1 MRKRRPTPKSQRLP
15 DPIELEIERF
25 SHDGRGI
32 GLHQGRVVMVA
43 NAMPT
48 ERVQV
53 KIEQAN
59 TKLWQG
65 KAIGYLQKSEFR
77 QEPIC
82 RFYGECGGCVLQH
95 VPQQDQRE
103 LKQKA
108 LADHL
113 RRNDVKVKE
122 WAEPIAS
129 VAKSYRHRAR
139 FQVSKKG
146 DVGFYN
152 IKGNRIVTIDH
163 CAVVED
169 DINKALT
176 KLQADAPLEGVKQ
189 IEIVR
194 DDHEQLGIAVIEGSG
209 IAKAAIEQWGS
220 EQGWV
225 STEPLQYSAAGSDTL
240 AIPGNFTQVNRGVN
254 NAMIEQAK
262 TWLSVT
268 ESDRLLD
275 LFCGNGNVSL
285 PFSNDVQGILGLEA
299 SDKAIDLA
307 MQSPSRQENSQ
318 YQVVNLI
325 NTKLQD
331 IQSVV
336 DFEPT
341 CIILDPPRAGAEL
354 VVKNVNALPTVQKI
368 LYISCD
374 PATFARDLS
383 SLVKDKWHLRKVG
396 VMDMFPHTRHIESMA
411 LLEKKKTG
419 QPL

>member
-1 MRKRRPTPKSQRLP
+1 VRKRRPIQKSQRLP
-15 DPIELEIERF
+15 EPIELEIERY

-32 GLHQGRVVMVA
+32 GIFQGRVVMVA

-48 ERVQV
+48 ERVKV

-65 KAIGYLQKSEFR
+65 KAIEYLQKSESR

-82 RFYGECGGCVLQH
+82 SFYGECGGCVLQH

-129 VAKSYRHRAR
+129 VTKSYRHRAR

-146 DVGFYN
+146 EVGFYN

-163 CAVVED
+163 CSVVQEE
-169 DINKALT
+169 INSAL
-176 KLQADAPLEGVKQ
+176 KLLQANAPLEGVKQ
-189 IEIVR
+189 VEIVI
-194 DDHEQLGIAVIEGSG
+194 DDHKQLGIAVIEGSG
-209 IAKAAIEQWGS
+209 VAKKAIEQWGI

-225 STEPLQYSAAGSDTL
+225 AAEPLQYKAAGAETL
-240 AIPGNFTQVNRGVN
+240 AVPGNFTQVNRGVN
-254 NAMIEQAK
+254 AEMIEQAK
-262 TWLSVT
+262 AWLSIND
-268 ESDRLLD
+268 SDRLLD

-285 PFSNDVQGILGLEA
+285 PFSNDVHSILGLEA
-299 SDKAIDLA
+299 SDKAIELA

-318 YQVVNLI
+318 YQVANLI
-325 NTKLQD
+325 NTKLED
-331 IQSVV
+331 LPNVV

-341 CIILDPPRAGAEL
+341 CVILDPPRAGAEL
-354 VVKNVNALPTVQKI
+354 VVNNMNALPSIQKI

-383 SLVKDKWHLRKVG
+383 TLVSDKWHLRKVG

-419 QPL
+419 HLK